1 MADIFKVD
9 LSSIDM
15 SSKVLSVLGLTQKFN
30 HGQLSKYN
38 AFVEN
43 FPQFFKDL
51 DGNAVKIEEK
61 RFTHDFSESPG
72 YVEPI
77 IEEINEVKEEL
88 VIEEVTP
95 VVEEVVI
102 DEIPEV
108 VEEVVIDE
116 VPVVEEVV
124 EVVEEPVSTIKAF
137 EDFASKNEIQ
147 AYADTF
153 NVQLNKNKSMKVM
166 YSDLLK
172 ALEK

>member
-77 IEEINEVKEEL
+77 IEEINEVKQLTENYAPITRQYSLNILDESG
-88 VIEEVTP
+88 VRIAEVHKTVYIRRKKP
-95 VVEEVVI
+95 
-102 DEIPEV
+102 
-108 VEEVVIDE
+108 
-116 VPVVEEVV
+116 
-124 EVVEEPVSTIKAF
+124 KAV
-137 EDFASKNEIQ
+137 A
-147 AYADTF
+147 A
-153 NVQLNKNKSMKVM
+153 
-166 YSDLLK
+166 
-172 ALEK
+172 

>member
-15 SSKVLSVLGLTQKFN
+15 SSKVLSVLGLTQRFN

-51 DGNAVKIEEK
+51 DGNAVEIKEK
-61 RFTHDFSESPG
+61 RFTHDFSKSPG

-95 VVEEVVI
+95 VIEEVVI
-102 DEIPEV
+102 NEVPEV
-108 VEEVVIDE
+108 IEEPEEPE
-116 VPVVEEVV
+116 VPEVI
-124 EVVEEPVSTIKAF
+124 EEPITTIKPF
-137 EDFASKNEIQ
+137 EDFTNKNEIQ

-153 NVQLNKNKSMKVM
+153 NIQLNKSKTMKVM

>member
-102 DEIPEV
+102 DEVPEV
-108 VEEVVIDE
+108 VEVDDE
-116 VPVVEEVV
+116 PIVEEVV
-124 EVVEEPVSTIKAF
+124 EETKEEFAVRKF
-137 EDFASKNEIQ
+137 EDFISKAELID
-147 AYADTF
+147 YAKG
-153 NVQLNKNKSMKVM
+153 LNIELSKAKTMKVM

>member
-108 VEEVVIDE
+108 VEEVV
-116 VPVVEEVV
+116 VEEVV
-124 EVVEEPVSTIKAF
+124 EDTNEEFEVRKF
-137 EDFASKNEIQ
+137 EDFISKAELID
-147 AYADTF
+147 YAKG
-153 NVQLNKNKSMKVM
+153 LNIELSKAKTMKVM

>member
-38 AFVEN
+38 VFVEN

-51 DGNAVKIEEK
+51 DGNTVEIEEK

-72 YVEPI
+72 YVEPIIEDINEVKEELVIEEVTPI

-102 DEIPEV
+102 N
-108 VEEVVIDE
+108 
-116 VPVVEEVV
+116 
-124 EVVEEPVSTIKAF
+124 EEPESTIKAF
-137 EDFASKNEIQ
+137 EEFASKNEIQ

-153 NVQLNKNKSMKVM
+153 NIQLNKSKTMKVM

>member
-61 RFTHDFSESPG
+61 RFTHDFSNSPG

-95 VVEEVVI
+95 
-102 DEIPEV
+102 V

-147 AYADTF
+147 AYANTF